1 MFVGW
6 LVGFVRLWQR
16 KGVSCLCQGVNG
28 VCARAY
34 VTARLRLYYAR
45 ACVSV
50 ILFLSCVGV
59 YVTGRFNLSW
69 ACAFISDWWIY
80 RVHVHTP
87 LKGCVWLVRVQSV
100 SVRDC
105 RCCIH
110 MSLLCVHVHTSLK
123 DCCLVDVITSVTAS
137 LSLPYAHAYVTISL
151 SLSLTSLKDCISVL
165 CTCIRHWM
173 IYLFLIFFSLTWT

>member
-1 MFVGW
+1 M
-6 LVGFVRLWQR
+6 
-16 KGVSCLCQGVNG
+16 
-28 VCARAY
+28 
-34 VTARLRLYYAR
+34 
-45 ACVSV
+45 
-50 ILFLSCVGV
+50 
-59 YVTGRFNLSW
+59 
-69 ACAFISDWWIY
+69 
-80 RVHVHTP
+80 HVHTP

-165 CTCIRHWM
+165 CVHAYVTE
-173 IYLFLIFFSLTWT
+173 